1 MPDSFPFER
10 GILSFGINTGV
21 MMTGITLL
29 KICDPDFESPALE
42 DYSFSYAIRT
52 VIDLISTPIMY
63 AILARGTS
71 YQMLMFGVIYVII
84 CYVIVGIGKI
94 LYRGNGETTGEK
106 DASGRL
112 AETA

>member
-1 MPDSFPFER
+1 
-10 GILSFGINTGV
+10 
-21 MMTGITLL
+21 MTGITLL

-71 YQMLMFGVIYVII
+71 YQMLMFGVVYVVI
-84 CYVIVGIGKI
+84 CYVIVGIGRMM
-94 LYRGNGETTGEK
+94 YGGAE
-106 DASGRL
+106 GRAKQNDTAGSL